1 MTNTFKFSVRAT
13 AVAAALALG
22 GAAFAAPAV
31 DANIELDNTYR
42 SGSNVDNTANEGL
55 FQSGRVEANL
65 SSKVGADM
73 FVAAKAAL
81 IAKKDGTMAT
91 DDMWI
96 QVGSAGGDVKLGR
109 FEATELF
116 GLQGD
121 TLVNHA
127 GSGTYGAGDLRGRKG
142 SSQFHAAGTLNV
154 GGGLSLELGLVDT
167 KEAGAAKGVRP
178 VVNYASGPLTVAFGI
193 ESGTF
198 NAVTAAP
205 AVAAN
210 NVRGWGTKVGY
221 DFGTAKVQLAYAS
234 GRQNAVADLNRNAIG
249 LSASMGGLGL
259 GVALGKNEV
268 SATVEEKITT
278 VYASYKMPL
287 FDIKGA
293 SITPAISSST
303 SKTTGAADKQETALR
318 VRLNYAF

>member
-1 MTNTFKFSVRAT
+1 MTTILKFSVRAT
-13 AVAAALALG
+13 AAAAALMLS
-22 GAAFAAPAV
+22 GAVLAAPAI

-42 SGSNVDNTANEGL
+42 NGSNVENTDNEGL

-65 SSKVGADM
+65 TSKAGENM

-81 IAKKDGTMAT
+81 IAGKDGTVKT

-96 QVGSAGGDVKLGR
+96 QLGSKAGDLKLGR

-116 GLQGD
+116 GLMGD

-127 GSGTYGAGDLRGRKG
+127 GNGTYGAGDLRGRKG
-142 SSQFHAAGTLNV
+142 DNQFHAAGTINLAAGV
-154 GGGLSLELGLVDT
+154 SFELGLIDT
-167 KEAGAAKGVRP
+167 KVAGAAKGVRP
-178 VVNYASGPLTVAFGI
+178 VLNYASGPLSVSIGV

-198 NAVTAAP
+198 VTSG
-205 AVAAN
+205 N
-210 NVRGWGTKVGY
+210 KVRGFGAKVGY
-221 DFGTAKVQLAYAS
+221 DFGPAKLQLAYAN
-234 GRQNAVADLNRNAIG
+234 GRQDAVADLKRNAIG
-249 LSASMGGLGL
+249 LSASMGGLAG

-268 SATVEEKITT
+268 SAGVDEKITT
-278 VYASYKMPL
+278 VYVSYKMSL

-293 SITPAISSST
+293 SITPALSSST
-303 SKTTGAADKQETALR
+303 SKTDGAADKQETAFR